1 MTIRTRILAVTAPTL
16 LLAVTVITVVA
27 VVAIRK
33 QYAEDTILYRSREMG
48 KTRDK
53 LKNLVDAAY
62 SAIESNHKAARNKE
76 SLEKMYG
83 SRLKDMVGIAESIA
97 TEMALKAKDRKLTE
111 AETKEAARE
120 AIRKIRYGNGT
131 GYIWINDMGEPLPK
145 MVMHPF
151 SPELE
156 GKVLDDPVY
165 NCALGKNENLFKA
178 FVDVCKTDGEGF
190 VDYRWPKPR
199 AGTSELIP
207 DVPKLAY
214 VKLFEEWGWI
224 LGTGVY
230 IDDALV
236 EAAQKS
242 RDRIRNIRY
251 DRGTGYFWIN
261 DTTEPFPKMVMH
273 PFSPELEGKL
283 LDDPVYNCALGKN
296 ENLFKAFVDVCKT
309 DGEGF
314 VDYRWPKPTE
324 GGLTEPMPK
333 LSYVRL
339 YEPLGWIVGTGV
351 YTDDIDEA
359 IRDQM
364 QAMTAQVNGLVGKVV
379 IFSAFMCVFSMAG
392 SMVSA
397 KSISRPVRKLIGTM
411 RAIRQEGLSSHRTSP
426 GGASE
431 IRELGTIFNTMLD
444 AIDDGVEK
452 LEKETAAR
460 TRLQQD
466 LEIAR
471 LIQQGLLPRQALE
484 IEGFDLAGWNQPADQ
499 TGGDYFDWQQM
510 PDGRVAISLADVT
523 GHGIGPALV
532 TAVCRA
538 YSRASMS
545 SESDL
550 GIAIDRI
557 NNMLVEDLPVE
568 RFVTFVVALL
578 DPTDSKIQLLSA
590 GHGPIL
596 LYTASDDRIQ
606 DFIAD
611 DIPLGLGLDIG
622 YGPAREIMLTEGDML
637 VLVTD
642 GFFEWENADG
652 EMFGL
657 TRLQETIAKYKDR
670 PAKEIISSLYKE
682 VVEFSGGTK
691 QQDDLTAVILKSGS
705 KEV

>member
-1 MTIRTRILAVTAPTL
+1 MTIRTRILAVTVPTL
-16 LLAVTVITVVA
+16 LLAVIVTTVVA
-27 VVAIRK
+27 VNAIRK
-33 QYAEDTILYRSREMG
+33 QYSEEATQYRSKEMS

-62 SAIESNHKAARNKE
+62 SAIESNHKEAQDKE
-76 SLEKMYG
+76 SLEKIYG
-83 SRLKDMVGIAESIA
+83 RRLKDIVGIAESIA
-97 TEMALKAKDRKLTE
+97 EETALKAKHGKLTE
-111 AETKEAARE
+111 AEAKEVARE
-120 AIRKIRYGNGT
+120 AIRKIRYGNGS
-131 GYIWINDMGEPLPK
+131 GYVWINDVREPLPR
-145 MVMHPF
+145 MLMHPI

-156 GKVLDDPVY
+156 GEILDDPAY
-165 NCALGKNENLFKA
+165 NCALGKDENLFKA
-178 FVDVCKTDGEGF
+178 FVDICKTDGEGF
-190 VDYRWPKPR
+190 VDYRWPKPKT
-199 AGTSELIP
+199 GTSEPIP

-214 VKLFEEWGWI
+214 VRQFEEWGWV

-242 RDRIRNIRY
+242 MDHIRNIRY
-251 DRGTGYFWIN
+251 DQGTGYFWIN

-273 PFSPELEGKL
+273 PISPELEGEV
-283 LDDPVYNCALGKN
+283 LDDPIYNCALGKN
-296 ENLFKAFVDVCKT
+296 ENLFKAFVDVCKA

-324 GGLTEPMPK
+324 EGLTEPMPK

-351 YTDDIDEA
+351 YTDDIDAA

-364 QAMTAQVNGLVGKVV
+364 EAMTAQVNGLVGKVV
-379 IFSAFMCVFSMAG
+379 LFSAFMCVFSIAG

-397 KSISRPVRKLIGTM
+397 KSISRPIGKLIGTM
-411 RAIRQEGLSSHRTSP
+411 KAIRQQGLSKNRTSP

-431 IRELGTIFNTMLD
+431 IRELGNIFNNMLD
-444 AIDDGVEK
+444 AIDEGVEK
-452 LEKETAAR
+452 LEKETAVRA
-460 TRLQQD
+460 RLQQD

-471 LIQQGLLPRQALE
+471 LIQQGLLPRQAPV

-499 TGGDYFDWQQM
+499 TGGDYFDWQEM
-510 PDGRVAISLADVT
+510 PGGRVAISLADVT

-550 GIAIDRI
+550 GAAIDRI
-557 NNMLVEDLPVE
+557 NNLLVEDLPIE

-578 DPTDSKIQLLSA
+578 DPTNSKIQLLSA

-596 LYTASDDRIQ
+596 LYTASDDTIQ

-611 DIPLGLGLDIG
+611 DIPLGLNTNIG
-622 YGPAREIMLTEGDML
+622 YGPAREITLADGDML
-637 VLVTD
+637 ALVTD
-642 GFFEWENADG
+642 GFFEWENAEG

-657 TRLQETIAKYKDR
+657 TRLQETIRKYKDL
-670 PAKEIISSLYKE
+670 PAKEMISSLYKE

-691 QQDDLTAVILKSGS
+691 QQDDLTAVILKQRWDA
-705 KEV
+705 

>member
-1 MTIRTRILAVTAPTL
+1 MTIRTRILAVTVPTL
-16 LLAVTVITVVA
+16 LLAVIVITAVA
-27 VVAIRK
+27 VIAIRK
-33 QYAEDTILYRSREMG
+33 QYAEEATQYRSREMS
-48 KTRDK
+48 KIRDE

-62 SAIESNHKAARNKE
+62 SAIESNHQEAQDKA
-76 SLEKMYG
+76 SLEKIYG
-83 SRLKDMVGIAESIA
+83 SRLKDIVGIAESIA
-97 TEMALKAKDRKLTE
+97 KETALKAKSGNLTE
-111 AETKEAARE
+111 SETKEAACE
-120 AIRKIRYGNGT
+120 AIRKIRYSNGT

-156 GKVLDDPVY
+156 GEVLDDPTFDCALGKNENLFKAFVDVCKKDGEGFVDYRWPKPKAGTSELIPDVPKLAYVKRFEDWGWILGTGVYIDDALADAAQKSMDHIGNIRYDQGTGYFWINDTTEPLPRMVMHPFSPELDGEVLDDPIY

-178 FVDVCKTDGEGF
+178 FVDVCK
-190 VDYRWPKPR
+190 K
-199 AGTSELIP
+199 
-207 DVPKLAY
+207 
-214 VKLFEEWGWI
+214 
-224 LGTGVY
+224 
-230 IDDALV
+230 
-236 EAAQKS
+236 
-242 RDRIRNIRY
+242 
-251 DRGTGYFWIN
+251 
-261 DTTEPFPKMVMH
+261 
-273 PFSPELEGKL
+273 
-283 LDDPVYNCALGKN
+283 
-296 ENLFKAFVDVCKT
+296 

-324 GGLTEPMPK
+324 EGLTEPMPK

-351 YTDDIDEA
+351 YTDDIDAA

-364 QAMTAQVNGLVGKVV
+364 EAMTAQVNGLVGKV
-379 IFSAFMCVFSMAG
+379 ILFSVFMCVFSIAG

-397 KSISRPVRKLIGTM
+397 KSISRPVGKLIGTM
-411 RAIRQEGLSSHRTSP
+411 RAIRQEGLSDHRTSP

-444 AIDDGVEK
+444 AIDEGVEK
-452 LEKETAAR
+452 LEKETAASAR
-460 TRLQQD
+460 MQQD

-499 TGGDYFDWQQM
+499 TGGDYFDWQEM

-550 GIAIDRI
+550 GMAIDRI
-557 NNMLVEDLPVE
+557 NNMLVEDLPIE

-578 DPTDSKIQLLSA
+578 DPTNSTIQLLSA
-590 GHGPIL
+590 GHGPLL

-611 DIPLGLGLDIG
+611 DIPLGLDLNIG
-622 YGPAREIMLTEGDML
+622 YGPAREIVLTDGDML

-657 TRLQETIAKYKDR
+657 TRLQETIAKYKEL

-682 VVEFSGGTK
+682 VMDFAGGTK
-691 QQDDLTAVILKSGS
+691 QQDDLTAVILKQ
-705 KEV
+705 KKLRN